1 MKLVFTICSNNYLAQ
16 AKILGDSFLE
26 YHPDWK
32 FIIGLCD
39 ELSDD
44 IDYSF
49 FESIEIIPV
58 SVIGIYCFDEIIEKY
73 DIIELNTSIKP
84 SFFKY
89 LINKY
94 EDLKTIIYF
103 DPDIQ
108 IFNKISLLEEY
119 LKFDDILITPH
130 ILNPIGVDNLSPSEN
145 LFLNF
150 GIYNLG
156 FLALNPKSQNT
167 LSLLDWWEEKTLKIG
182 YNRVSEGLFVDQ
194 LWINLVPI
202 FFKKVK
208 ILSEYGFNAAPWNLH
223 ERNLVVKANGDYMM
237 SDNSKLVFYH
247 FSSYNYNMPEFFSRA
262 YNRYNYVVLSNE
274 IQQLYADYQSRLLI
288 NKVDFLSKIKCCYI
302 QNKKVII
309 KKKPNLLRI
318 ILYNLTP
325 PLLSKGV
332 DNFYSIIRNI
342 IKISRF

>member
-16 AKILGDSFLE
+16 AKILGDSLLE
-26 YHPDWK
+26 ENPNYK

-49 FESIEIIPV
+49 FDNVEIIPV
-58 SVIGIYCFDEIIEKY
+58 SQINIYCFNQIIEKY

-84 SFFKY
+84 SFFKF

-94 EDLKTIIYF
+94 CNLETIIYF

-108 IFNKISLLEEY
+108 IFNKLSLLEEY
-119 LKFDDILITPH
+119 LMHDDILITPH
-130 ILNPIGVDNLSPSEN
+130 VLNPIGVDDLSPSEN

-156 FLALNPKSQNT
+156 FLAVNPKSQNV

-223 ERNLVVKANGDYMM
+223 ERNLVNKRDGQYLM

-247 FSSYNYNMPEFFSRA
+247 FSSYNYKIPELFSKS
-262 YNRYNYVVLSNE
+262 YNRYNSVILTNE
-274 IQQLYADYQSRLLI
+274 IKEIYRDYHSNLLV
-288 NKVDFLSKIKCCYI
+288 NKVQFFSNIKCCYI
-302 QNKKVII
+302 ENKKLKI
-309 KKKPNLLRI
+309 KKKPNLLRA
-318 ILYNLTP
+318 ILYNITP
-325 PLLSKGV
+325 PLLSKVIGK
-332 DNFYSIIRNI
+332 FCSIIRNI
-342 IKISRF
+342 K

>member
-26 YHPDWK
+26 HHPGWK

-39 ELSDD
+39 EFSDE

-49 FESIEIIPV
+49 FGSIQIIPV
-58 SVIGIYCFDEIIEKY
+58 SAIGIYCFDEIIKKY

-89 LINKY
+89 LISKY
-94 EDLKTIIYF
+94 NDLKTIMYF

-108 IFNKISLLEEY
+108 VFSKLSLLEEY
-119 LKFDDILITPH
+119 LKRDDILITPH
-130 ILNPIGVDNLSPSEN
+130 ILNPIGVDDLSPSEN

-156 FLALNPKSQNT
+156 FLAVNPTSQNV
-167 LSLLDWWEEKTLKIG
+167 LSFLDWWEEKTLKIG

-223 ERNLVVKANGDYMM
+223 ERNLVNKRDGEYLM
-237 SDNSKLVFYH
+237 SDTSKLVFYH
-247 FSSYNYNMPEFFSRA
+247 FSSYNYKIPELFSKS
-262 YNRYNYVVLSNE
+262 YNRYNSVVLSNE
-274 IQQLYADYQSRLLI
+274 IKEIYRDYHSKLLV
-288 NKVDFLSKIKCCYI
+288 NKVEFFSKIKCCYI
-302 QNKKVII
+302 ENKEVKI
-309 KKKPNLLRI
+309 KKKSNLLRS
-318 ILYNLTP
+318 ILYNALP
-325 PLLSKGV
+325 PLLSRGISE
-332 DNFYSIIRNI
+332 FWSIIRNV
-342 IKISRF
+342 K